1 MQNNIYMYKWIKECS
16 AFLER
21 FKEGASETGKRYDN
35 KYNDDNITMCEVG
48 IKYLDDLKR
57 SLLEDDERER
67 VLNRQERESLIELF
81 KNA

>member
-1 MQNNIYMYKWIKECS
+1 MYKWIKECRD
-16 AFLER
+16 FLAGFR
-21 FKEGASETGKRYDN
+21 EGSSECGKRYDN

-57 SLLEDDERER
+57 SLMEDDERER
-67 VLNRQERESLIELF
+67 VLNRQERERLIELF

>member
-21 FKEGASETGKRYDN
+21 FRDGSSECGKRYDN
-35 KYNDDNITMCEVG
+35 KYNDDNVKMCQVG
-48 IKYLDDLKR
+48 IKYLDELKKA
-57 SLLEDDERER
+57 LMQDDERER
-67 VLNRQERESLIELF
+67 SLNIKERESLIELF